1 MSTTATKTRDFEIQG
16 LYCGGWEMVTTV
28 ATRAEARAML
38 ETYRREER
46 GTIFRIRLSS

>member
-1 MSTTATKTRDFEIQG
+1 MNTTTKTREFEIQG

-28 ATRAEARAML
+28 STHAEARAML

-46 GTIFRIRLSS
+46 GTIFRIRIGS